1 MNLKGGGG
9 GGVIKM
15 HNIALCLW
23 EKKNHP
29 CFTEINFLNRPPN
42 LRLFFSENVFVS
54 FFYISNYS
62 LHLKEL
68 FTDFNGGPRN
78 RLFFE
83 TIYGLYG
90 VAEDGPPVTVRAR
103 LDHAITP

>member
-1 MNLKGGGG
+1 MRPENDILQ
-9 GGVIKM
+9 
-15 HNIALCLW
+15 
-23 EKKNHP
+23 KKIPVN
-29 CFTEINFLNRPPN
+29 FWTQIEILAWC
-42 LRLFFSENVFVS
+42 VFVS
-54 FFYISNYS
+54 FFCISNYS

-90 VAEDGPPVTVRAR
+90 LV
-103 LDHAITP
+103 